1 MVSLPWALNCHY
13 SGIFYGVNAY
23 PFVFILYS
31 HMSLSLFSVLS
42 RLVHVFYRYVFFLKL
57 KTDVFIWISVFD
69 GVDTKVLL
77 FYCFQLSVLPQF
89 KITFLEDLHG
99 MCCRVLSSCTLNI

>member
-23 PFVFILYS
+23 PPVFILYS

-42 RLVHVFYRYVFFLKL
+42 RLVYVFYRNGFFFLKL
-57 KTDVFIWISVFD
+57 KLDVFIWIAVFD

-77 FYCFQLSVLPQF
+77 F
-89 KITFLEDLHG
+89 
-99 MCCRVLSSCTLNI
+99 